1 MARFSVPLVAGLL
14 ALGGFALGASRA
26 RDTHRAWSS
35 QATLMERLVE
45 AAPNSPEIPAY
56 RGSLAMAHGDLDQ
69 AAGYFETSIELF
81 PRNPRVLLN
90 LGLIRAQQQQYS
102 LATRI
107 LHDTAILSDRIMPR
121 SSVAAK
127 AHLSL
132 GTLLG
137 GQSLDD
143 AALQEF
149 HKALAADS
157 TNVTALASAGMLEAL
172 SFSTAR
178 EGIRRLNRAL
188 ERDPEGRE
196 LGAMAQRARE
206 VRDRAV
212 LYITEIAGNREA
224 YESGM
229 QPPDT
234 TSVPAERSRAGS
246 E

>member
-1 MARFSVPLVAGLL
+1 
-14 ALGGFALGASRA
+14 
-26 RDTHRAWSS
+26 
-35 QATLMERLVE
+35 MERLAE

-56 RGSLAMAHGDLDQ
+56 RGSLAMARGDLDQ
-69 AAGYFETSIELF
+69 AARYFEASIGLF

-102 LATRI
+102 LAMRI
-107 LHDTAILSDRIMPR
+107 LHDTAIISDRVMPR

-137 GQSLDD
+137 WQSRDD
-143 AALQEF
+143 AALEEF
-149 HKALAADS
+149 NKALAADS
-157 TNVTALASAGMLEAL
+157 TNVTALASAGVIEAMN
-172 SFSTAR
+172 FRTAR
-178 EGIRRLNRAL
+178 DGIRRLNRAFEL
-188 ERDPEGRE
+188 DPVGRE
-196 LGAMAQRARE
+196 LGAMAKGLRE

-212 LYITEIAGNREA
+212 FYITQIAPNREA
-224 YESGM
+224 YETGM

-234 TSVPAERSRAGS
+234 TSVPAESSRAGN